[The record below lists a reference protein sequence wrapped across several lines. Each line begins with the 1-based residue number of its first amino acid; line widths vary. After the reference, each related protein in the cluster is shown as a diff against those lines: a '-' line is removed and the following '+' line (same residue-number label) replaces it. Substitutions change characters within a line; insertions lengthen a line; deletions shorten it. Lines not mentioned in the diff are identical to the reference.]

1 MLENSIAVNAE
12 SLWLCFL
19 DQEIKLSMISML
31 KVIHFYGG
39 IFIFTLLSA
48 LKFPVC
54 EYFFFI
60 IIFKIHTCSPYIY
73 YNNPRFY

>member
-54 EYFFFI
+54 E
-60 IIFKIHTCSPYIY
+60 
-73 YNNPRFY
+73 